1 MNSSNVCHEI
11 DGCLGL
17 YVDAFRGH
25 YLKKTQDADSAFIL
39 THYHGDHYGS
49 LPRKGKYHGPAI
61 IHCTPVTAEL
71 LISVHQVPVMYV
83 VEHNYGES
91 FFFRMKGP
99 HPPGKKPPSAKITF
113 YDANHCPGACI
124 VLIQLPDGTTH
135 LHTGDMRY
143 HEKMKTYPLL
153 QEAVLNRKVDLVYL
167 DTTYGHPKHDF
178 VPQHEAIESIAS
190 QTEELLG
197 TCSSAQGTSNTLVLL
212 SCYSIGK
219 EKVLWEAST
228 RVNQLVYV
236 SDRKLRM
243 LDCIQ
248 GHDPEVSSQ
257 IITRCTQDASK
268 SDIHVIPMGL
278 AGEIWPYFR
287 PNYQKCADYARKLD
301 KRYDRVA
308 AFLPTGWANSSNW
321 NKKNATSKKQV
332 DYETSDGEKRSIDVE
347 VRLISYSEH
356 SAFSELVSF
365 VEYLRPRK
373 VIPTVFS
380 DEADCRKI
388 EGRFRNLLDSTRA
401 KQAFFRTMEQS
412 VPLKTDITTNESS
425 QAMKQP
431 PEQNDSKVL
440 AKASETE
447 KRECKDVLHLDD
459 TAEDLSDVEIVHVQK
474 PTPPEGDSQKRK
486 RVCGD
491 SINTL
496 TSMGFDRRRAE
507 TTLQACNGDVD
518 AAIGRLLSW
527 NEPELPYSETQG
539 AATSH
544 ALATPSSTDVGGKP
558 PNNSS
563 PSLITSFFSLKKT

>member
-11 DGCLGL
+11 EGCPGL

-25 YLKKTQDADSAFIL
+25 YLKKTRDAVSAFVL

-49 LPRKGKYHGPAI
+49 LPRQGKYQGPAI

-71 LISVHQVPVMYV
+71 LISVHQVPAMYV
-83 VEHNYGES
+83 VGHNYGES
-91 FFFRMKGP
+91 FFFRMKIP
-99 HPPGKKPPSAKITF
+99 HPPGKEPPSAKITF

-167 DTTYGHPKHDF
+167 DTTYGHPKHNF
-178 VPQHEAIESIAS
+178 VPQHEAIETIAS

-197 TCSSAQGTSNTLVLL
+197 TCSSVQNTSNTLVLL

-236 SDRKLRM
+236 TDRRLRM
-243 LDCIQ
+243 LKCIQ

-287 PNYQKCADYARKLD
+287 PNFQKCADYSIELD
-301 KRYDRVA
+301 KRYDRVV
-308 AFLPTGWANSSNW
+308 AFLPTGWADSSNW
-321 NKKNATSKKQV
+321 NKKNAISKKQV
-332 DYETSDGEKRSIDVE
+332 DYETSDGEKRSIHVE
-347 VRLISYSEH
+347 IRLISYSEH
-356 SAFSELVSF
+356 SAFSELISF

-373 VIPTVFS
+373 LIPTVFS
-380 DEADCRKI
+380 DEADSCKI
-388 EGRFRNLLDSTRA
+388 AARFRNLLDSTRA
-401 KQAFFRTMEQS
+401 KQALFRTMKQS
-412 VPLKTDITTNESS
+412 VPLKANITTDESS
-425 QAMKQP
+425 EAMKP
-431 PEQNDSKVL
+431 FEKNASKIL
-440 AKASETE
+440 SKANEAE
-447 KRECKDVLHLDD
+447 KREFKTVLNIDEPAD
-459 TAEDLSDVEIVHVQK
+459 DLSDVEIVHVQK
-474 PTPPEGDSQKRK
+474 PTQEGNSQKRK
-486 RVCGD
+486 TVCGD
-491 SINTL
+491 TSINTL
-496 TSMGFDRRRAE
+496 ISMGFDRRRAE
-507 TTLQACNGDVD
+507 TSLQACNGDVD
-518 AAIGRLLSW
+518 AAIERILSL
-527 NEPELPYSETQG
+527 NGQEPPFSDTRV
-539 AATSH
+539 AATFHVPSM
-544 ALATPSSTDVGGKP
+544 PSSIDVDDEP
-558 PNNSS
+558 PKSS
-563 PSLITSFFSLKKT
+563 FPSLITNFFAVKKT

>member
-1 MNSSNVCHEI
+1 
-11 DGCLGL
+11 
-17 YVDAFRGH
+17 
-25 YLKKTQDADSAFIL
+25 
-39 THYHGDHYGS
+39 
-49 LPRKGKYHGPAI
+49 
-61 IHCTPVTAEL
+61 
-71 LISVHQVPVMYV
+71 LISVHQVPAMYV
-83 VEHNYGES
+83 VEHDYGES
-91 FFFRMKGP
+91 FFFQMKRS

-178 VPQHEAIESIAS
+178 VPQHEAIETIAS

-197 TCSSAQGTSNTLVLL
+197 TCSSDQNTSDTLVLL

-287 PNYQKCADYARKLD
+287 PNYDKCAAYCAEQN
-301 KRYDRVA
+301 KRYDRVV

-321 NKKNATSKKQV
+321 NKKNAVSNKQV
-332 DYETSDGEKRSIDVE
+332 DHETSDGDKRSIHVE

-373 VIPTVFS
+373 LIPTVFS

-401 KQAFFRTMEQS
+401 KQALFRTMEQS
-412 VPLKTDITTNESS
+412 VPLNAHSTTNESS
-425 QAMKQP
+425 QAMKP
-431 PEQNDSKVL
+431 PEKTDSKML

-447 KRECKDVLHLDD
+447 KRECKNVLHLDD
-459 TAEDLSDVEIVHVQK
+459 TVEEDLSDVEIVHVQK
-474 PTPPEGDSQKRK
+474 PIPEGNSQKRK
-486 RVCGD
+486 IVCGD

-496 TSMGFDRRRAE
+496 ISMGFDSRQAE
-507 TTLQACNGDVD
+507 SSLQACNGDVD
-518 AAIGRLLSW
+518 AAIERLLSF
-527 NEPELPYSETQG
+527 NEQERPCSETRG
-539 AATSH
+539 AATLH
-544 ALATPSSTDVGGKP
+544 APSTPSSTDVEDEPQK
-558 PNNSS
+558 NFS
-563 PSLITSFFSLKKT
+563 PSLITSFFSAKNT